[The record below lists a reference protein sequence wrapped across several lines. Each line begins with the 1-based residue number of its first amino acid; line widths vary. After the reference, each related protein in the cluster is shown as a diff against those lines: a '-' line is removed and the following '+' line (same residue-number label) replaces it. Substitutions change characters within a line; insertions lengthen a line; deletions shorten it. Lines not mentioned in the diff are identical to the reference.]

1 MAKRRVD
8 DGSIEPGRSIYSM
21 VSRPVSTIRDSEIV
35 DALKET
41 KGLVYLSAVKLGCS
55 HVELD
60 QRIKANDS
68 LVLVCKAERGGI
80 VDKAESKLV
89 EAMEG
94 GAKWAIE
101 MILKTLGKE
110 RGYVERQEVHNL
122 TKVQLH
128 IVEEIVDNGSF
139 DTTATIVDNKN
150 GQAPQGS
157 K

>member
-1 MAKRRVD
+1 MAKKKD
-8 DGSIEPGRSIYSM
+8 DSIVPSGQSIYSM
-21 VSRPVSTIRDSEIV
+21 VSRPISTIRDSEIV
-35 DALKET
+35 TALKEC
-41 KGLVYLSAVKLGCS
+41 KGLIYLTAIKLGCC
-55 HVELD
+55 HTELD
-60 QRIKANDS
+60 QRVKANDS
-68 LVLVCKAERGGI
+68 LMLICKAERGGI
-80 VDKAESKLV
+80 VDKAEAKLV

-128 IVEEIVDNGSF
+128 IVEEIVDHGSF
-139 DTTATIVDNKN
+139 DTTATVVDNKDR
-150 GQAPQGS
+150 QITQDP